1 MPRSYES
8 IEGDIAK
15 ARDNLAATLDEMVD
29 RVNPQNLAAQGKQQV
44 TDMLKNPVVLAAL
57 GGVVAVVVG
66 GIVLGGVNKRRKNAA
81 IERYLA
87 AKAEMERRTI

>member
-15 ARDNLAATLDEMVD
+15 ARDNLAATLDEMVE

-44 TDMLKNPVVLAAL
+44 TDLFKNPVVLAAI
-57 GGVVAVVVG
+57 GGVVALVVG
-66 GIVLGGVNKRRKNAA
+66 GVIMGGLSKRRKNAA

-87 AKAEMERRTI
+87 AKAEMERSRT